1 MTHHSCD
8 LVIIGGGCAGLS
20 LANQLAQQS
29 STLSVHILEARS
41 HYTNDKTWCFW
52 SNVEN
57 EWTALAKQRW
67 NQWSFQYG
75 DQNTP
80 VIHHGGD
87 WYYYCLDAK
96 SVYQTIQQNLLH
108 AYRIKLQMNQA
119 VTTVVHANPSDNFQQ
134 TTKAATVTTGSGDT
148 YAAKLVI
155 DTRPPRQMHSTLYQ
169 SFFGIECKT
178 SVACKDIAALMH
190 NLQAD
195 EFGTRFNYILPI
207 SPNRILFEHTRF
219 SPVAIDKASME
230 AACQHEIE
238 RVGLTHSAIF
248 RKEYG
253 CLPMGL
259 ERSNNPFAA
268 GIAGGAL
275 RNASGYGFLRIQQW
289 AQKIAGQLEQPQA
302 SMTIADV
309 LSTRAD
315 EHPWLTWMDKLFLKT
330 IKANP
335 VQSAYY
341 FHQLAKHLN
350 SQQFLRLMT
359 DQPTNTDLIAIM
371 NALPKMPFLKQLLA
385 PSKNHRPHDALV

>member
-1 MTHHSCD
+1 MTHHICD

-29 STLSVHILEARS
+29 SALSVHILEARS

-52 SNVEN
+52 SNIEN

-75 DQNTP
+75 DHDTP
-80 VIHHGGD
+80 IIHHGGD

-108 AYRIKLQMNQA
+108 AYQIKLQMNQTVA
-119 VTTVVHANPSDNFQQ
+119 TVVHADPTDNYQQ
-134 TTKAATVTTGSGDT
+134 AAQSATVTTTSGDIYT
-148 YAAKLVI
+148 TKLVI
-155 DTRPPRQMHSTLYQ
+155 DTRPPKKMQSTLYQ

-178 SVACKDIAALMH
+178 QVAHENTAALMH

-195 EFGTRFNYILPI
+195 EYGTRFNYILPI
-207 SPNRILFEHTRF
+207 SPNRVLFEHTRF
-219 SPVAIDKASME
+219 STLAIDKASME
-230 AACQHEIE
+230 AACQHEME
-238 RVGLTHSAIF
+238 RVGLEYSAIF

-253 CLPMGL
+253 CLPMGQ
-259 ERSNNPFAA
+259 EKNDDPFAA

-289 AQKIAGQLEQPQA
+289 AQQIARQLAQPQA
-302 SMTIADV
+302 TMTITDV
-309 LSTRAD
+309 LASCPD
-315 EHPWLTWMDKLFLKT
+315 EHPWLTWMDKLFLNT

-335 VQSAYY
+335 EQSAYY
-341 FHQLAKHLN
+341 FHRLTKHLN
-350 SQQFLRLMT
+350 SGQFLRLMT
-359 DQPTNTDLIAIM
+359 DSPSNTDLIAIM
-371 NALPKMPFLKQLLA
+371 YALPKWPFLKQLLA
-385 PSKNHRPHDALV
+385 SSRNRQPQDALV